1 MLVCEESVAV
11 RAGVHVL
18 AGVHVQVAADV
29 VSRGVGFAT
38 YLKTNRN

>member
-1 MLVCEESVAV
+1 MLVCEEAVAV

-29 VSRGVGFAT
+29 VSRGVGFT
-38 YLKTNRN
+38 TDLRKYRN